1 MNKLKTVLT
10 ILKWIG
16 ILLLM
21 GYLYLVVLVYNNP
34 MSSSVKGKPFI
45 DRLEEAFAE
54 ALYVGVGSVIM
65 YFHNIFD

>member
-21 GYLYLVVLVYNNP
+21 GYLYLVGLVYNNP
-34 MSSSVKGKPFI
+34 MSSSVKGKPFLY
-45 DRLEEAFAE
+45 RLEEAFAE
-54 ALYVGVGSVIM
+54 ALYIGVGGVLN
-65 YFHNIFD
+65 NIFD